1 MNLKQIAACIGA
13 EILHGEALLEKV
25 EIERAYAS
33 DLMSDVLAFV
43 KDQSV
48 LVTGLNNPQVVR
60 TADMMDMICIVFVRG
75 KEPDAGILALAQE
88 RDIAVL
94 CTRHTMF
101 TACGLLYAHG
111 LRGGVGSDGD

>member
-1 MNLKQIAACIGA
+1 MTIKQVMETLDAELLTPEADLAREVHAACG
-13 EILHGEALLEKV
+13 
-25 EIERAYAS
+25 S
-33 DLMSDVLAFV
+33 DMMSDVLAYV
-43 KDQSV
+43 KDQAV

-111 LRGGVGSDGD
+111 LRGGVGSDGN